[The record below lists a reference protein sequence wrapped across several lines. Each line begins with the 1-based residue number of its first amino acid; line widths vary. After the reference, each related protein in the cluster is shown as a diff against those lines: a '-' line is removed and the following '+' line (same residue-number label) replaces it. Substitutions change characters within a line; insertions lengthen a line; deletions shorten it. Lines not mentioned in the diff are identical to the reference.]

1 MLLRVETSSVCRMSR
16 ERFDLQSKSSFVLNL
31 ETTKNVHRERGTLS
45 YVTRGQ
51 RCILLLLLL
60 LLLLCGRVEKGS
72 PPVHEHSDTAATARD
87 SNLYSIIYTHDP
99 QIVILFGNAT
109 LIHHPPHPRVKYNI

>member
-1 MLLRVETSSVCRMSR
+1 MLLRVETSSVCRMSH
-16 ERFDLQSKSSFVLNL
+16 ERFDVQSKSSFVLNL
-31 ETTKNVHRERGTLS
+31 ETTKNVHRERGTQFD
-45 YVTRGQ
+45 VTRGQ
-51 RCILLLLLL
+51 KCILL

-72 PPVHEHSDTAATARD
+72 PPVHEHSDTAAAARD
-87 SNLYSIIYTHDP
+87 PNSYSIIYTYDP